1 MQTKD
6 NRFVYL
12 INSISNANGASNPW
26 NQPRTE
32 DAQFSSNPSTHLT
45 RLRLLRLTLALR
57 LVAPNIPLA
66 LRASIEAVVRVRRLV
81 AHVRVNPNQLATVH
95 GRHALHGDGARAV
108 AAAVAARAVH
118 LAVVLGVEVLD
129 VDRAAAVVLD
139 HFIRGVEGSATG
151 DVGCAVALDA
161 DGVFAHVFEP
171 QVLERARAQAVDAL
185 ALVGADD
192 HVAQGGAVFEDEDG
206 VGFAAFALAAAG
218 GAAVVLDECQLDGS
232 PTIEPALVGTYFY
245 EFAIEGLA
253 AGNVLRL
260 AQRLRAGGS
269 RERGLSKAGES
280 GGQSC
285 QEGDEAG
292 GVHVWY
298 RDEGVVW
305 SKAKE
310 SMGDIGQNSTVC

>member
-12 INSISNANGASNPW
+12 INSISNASGASNPW

-45 RLRLLRLTLALR
+45 SLRLFRLTLALR

-81 AHVRVNPNQLATVH
+81 AHVRVNPNQLASINS
-95 GRHALHGDGARAV
+95 RHALHGNGARAV

-118 LAVVLGVEVLD
+118 LAVVFGVEVLD

-139 HFIRGVEGSATG
+139 HLVRGVEGAAAG
-151 DVGCAVALDA
+151 DVGRAVALDA
-161 DGVFAHVFEP
+161 DGVFADIFEPEVFE
-171 QVLERARAQAVDAL
+171 RAGAQAVDAL

-192 HVAQGGAVFEDEDG
+192 DVAQGRAVFEDEDC

-218 GAAVVLDECQLDGS
+218 GAAVVL
-232 PTIEPALVGTYFY
+232 
-245 EFAIEGLA
+245 
-253 AGNVLRL
+253 
-260 AQRLRAGGS
+260 
-269 RERGLSKAGES
+269 
-280 GGQSC
+280 
-285 QEGDEAG
+285 
-292 GVHVWY
+292 
-298 RDEGVVW
+298 
-305 SKAKE
+305 
-310 SMGDIGQNSTVC
+310 